1 MRGID
6 RFALTLLAL
15 FAIVWTI
22 AAIDPW
28 YPDDWLL
35 ENMLVFI
42 GVPVL
47 ILIHRTKPL
56 SRMSYGLVF
65 AFLCLH
71 EIGAHH
77 TYAEVPYD
85 SWFETLTGFSL
96 NEILGWERNHFDRI
110 VHFSWGLLLTFP
122 IRELVMRSGR
132 IRGFMS
138 YFVPFLIIV
147 ASSTIYELIE
157 WQAALLFGG
166 DLGMAYLGTQG
177 DIWDAHKDTTLALTG
192 GLLANIGIWMHE
204 SSAAVLRRNR

>member
-1 MRGID
+1 MRSID
-6 RFALTLLAL
+6 RFALTLLAA
-15 FAIVWTI
+15 FAVVWVI

-47 ILIHRTKPL
+47 FLIHRKAPL
-56 SRMSYGLVF
+56 SRTSYIFVF
-65 AFLCLH
+65 VFFCLH
-71 EIGAHH
+71 EVGAHH

-85 SWFETLTGFSL
+85 RWFEALTGVTLS
-96 NEILGWERNHFDRI
+96 ETLGWERNHFDRL
-110 VHFSWGLLLTFP
+110 VHFLWGVLLTLP

-138 YFVPFLIIV
+138 FLVPFLIV
-147 ASSTIYELIE
+147 VSSSTIYELIE

-177 DIWDAHKDTTLALTG
+177 DIWDAHKDTTLAVTG
-192 GLLANIGIWMHE
+192 GLLANIGIWIYE
-204 SSAAVLRRNR
+204 SSAAVLRGDR